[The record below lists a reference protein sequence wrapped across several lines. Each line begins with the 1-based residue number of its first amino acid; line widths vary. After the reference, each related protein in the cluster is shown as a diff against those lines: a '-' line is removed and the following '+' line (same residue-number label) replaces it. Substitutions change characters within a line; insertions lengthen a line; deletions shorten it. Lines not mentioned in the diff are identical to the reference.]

1 MSAPIV
7 ITMGDPSGVGAEVTA
22 KALADRGPDV
32 RAETIVIGD
41 RDTMDRVPF
50 NHPAPPAGE
59 ATPVRRLR
67 SHGTAVLL
75 VRLALP

>member
-32 RAETIVIGD
+32 RAETIVIG
-41 RDTMDRVPF
+41 
-50 NHPAPPAGE
+50 AGIVGLMV
-59 ATPVRRLR
+59 AR
-67 SHGTAVLL
+67 ALL
-75 VRLALP
+75 KDGR